1 MPVCTDYSLKRKMFS
16 SSYFLFCPWTLI
28 FAPNLGVGMALKSFK
43 SLLVA
48 VFSLIILL
56 FSNMSKG
63 APQGAPRG
71 EAAHE
76 GSGHFDAGYTIL
88 HHVGD
93 GYEFHFF
100 NIGGHKVAIPLP
112 VLLYSPQRGWSF
124 FSSSHIM
131 EGETFNGYKLDDTYI
146 VPVGEDGHVDPS
158 VKVYDLSLSRN
169 VVQMLLAAIVLVWL
183 MLSVAGKYK
192 KNGFKSAPSGAQGF
206 VEPVIVFLRDQVAVP
221 NLGTNALRYMPFLL
235 TIFFFILVNNL
246 FGLIPGSANVTGNIA
261 VTMVLALI
269 TFVVILFS
277 SNRHYWGHIFW
288 PPNVPFGIKL
298 ILIPVEIISNL
309 FVKPA
314 ALMIRL
320 FANMVAGHI
329 VIVTFVSLIF
339 IFAELSQFIGW
350 GFSPV
355 SIAFVVFI
363 TMIELLIAFVQA
375 FIFTMLSAVFI
386 SQASEGDHEHGG
398 HDDPVII

>member
-1 MPVCTDYSLKRKMFS
+1 MGLRT
-16 SSYFLFCPWTLI
+16 
-28 FAPNLGVGMALKSFK
+28 FK

-48 VFSLIILL
+48 AFSVVTVL
-56 FSNMSKG
+56 FSTASSAQGSQTGSPVPAG
-63 APQGAPRG
+63 AVAP
-71 EAAHE
+71 
-76 GSGHFDAGYTIL
+76 GHFDAGYTIL

-100 NIGGHKVAIPLP
+100 TIGNFKAAIPLP
-112 VLLYSPQRGWSF
+112 VVLYSPQRGVSI
-124 FSSSHIM
+124 FSSSHIV
-131 EGETFNGYKLDDTYI
+131 EGEAYEGYKLDDTNI
-146 VPVGEDGHVDPS
+146 VPVKEDGSLDHG
-158 VKVYDLSLSRN
+158 VKVYDLSLTRN

-183 MLSVAGKYK
+183 MLSVAAKYK
-192 KNGFKSAPSGAQGF
+192 KNGYKSAPSGAQGF
-206 VEPVIVFLRDQVAVP
+206 VEPMILFIRDEVAVP
-221 NLGTNALRYMPFLL
+221 NLGTNAIRFMPFLL
-235 TIFFFILVNNL
+235 TVFFFILVNNI

-269 TFVVILFS
+269 AFIVILFS

-288 PPNVPFGIKL
+288 PPNIPFGIKL
-298 ILIPVEIISNL
+298 ILIPVEFISNL

-339 IFAELSQFIGW
+339 IFGELNQYVGW

-363 TMIELLIAFVQA
+363 TLIEILIAFVQA
-375 FIFTMLSAVFI
+375 FIFTMLTAVFV
-386 SQASEGDHEHGG
+386 SQACEGEHDHGG